1 MKNKSIWK
9 SNIEMPQ
16 FNRLE
21 ENISTD
27 VLVIGA
33 GIAGIL
39 IACELK
45 ARGIDCV
52 VVEKNRICSGVTENT
67 TAKITAQHGLI
78 YQEIV
83 NSRGEASARYYY
95 EINQKAISQYKALSE
110 IMKCNFEY
118 KDNYVY
124 TLNNM
129 KKLEREIEA
138 LDKAGIPYEYC
149 EADELPMYTAGAIKF
164 SKQAQFNPLML
175 LSQLSKNLKIYE
187 NTFVTRIDGN
197 TAVTERASIK
207 ASKIVVATHFP
218 FINRHGS
225 YPLKLYQ
232 DRSYVI
238 ALKGAD
244 RINAM
249 YIDESGTGLSFRSYG
264 NYLLLGGGAHRT
276 GTAGGGWNELR
287 HFAGVNY
294 PDSTEEYHWAA
305 QDCMSLDKIAYIGRY
320 SKLTPDLYVATG
332 FNKWGMTTSM
342 AAAEV
347 ISDLICNNES
357 EYEEL
362 FSPSR
367 SIIKPQLLVNSV
379 ETIKNMFLITPK
391 RCTHLGCA
399 LKWNEQEHS
408 WDCAC
413 HGSRYEENGKILN
426 NPAQK
431 DLTIQ

>member
-1 MKNKSIWK
+1 MNEKSIWK
-9 SNIEMPQ
+9 NNIKMPQ
-16 FNRLE
+16 FSRLE

-27 VLVIGA
+27 VLVIGG

-45 ARGIDCV
+45 SRGVDCV
-52 VVEKNRICSGVTENT
+52 VVEKNRICSGVTGNT
-67 TAKITAQHGLI
+67 TAKITAQHSLI

-83 NSRGEASARYYY
+83 KNRDEASARYYY

-110 IMKCNFEY
+110 MIKCDFEY

-138 LDKAGIPYEYC
+138 LDKAGIPYEFSD
-149 EADELPMYTAGAIKF
+149 ADELPMYTAGAIKF

-175 LSQLSKNLKIYE
+175 FSQLCKNLKIYE
-187 NTFVTRIDGN
+187 NTFVRKIDGN
-197 TAVTERASIK
+197 TAITDRARIK
-207 ASKIVVATHFP
+207 ANKIVIATHFP
-218 FINRHGS
+218 FMNRHGS

-244 RINAM
+244 KINAM

-264 NYLLLGGGAHRT
+264 DYLLLGGGAHRT
-276 GTAGGGWNELR
+276 GVEGGGWNELR

-294 PDSTEEYHWAA
+294 PESTEEYHWAA
-305 QDCMSLDKIAYIGRY
+305 QDCMSLDKIAYIGKY
-320 SKLTPDLYVATG
+320 SRLTPDLYVATG

-342 AAAEV
+342 AAAEL

-367 SIIKPQLLVNSV
+367 SIIKPQLFVNSV
-379 ETIKNMFLITPK
+379 ETIRNMFSITPK

-413 HGSRYEENGKILN
+413 HGSRYDDDGKILN

-431 DLTIQ
+431 DLTM